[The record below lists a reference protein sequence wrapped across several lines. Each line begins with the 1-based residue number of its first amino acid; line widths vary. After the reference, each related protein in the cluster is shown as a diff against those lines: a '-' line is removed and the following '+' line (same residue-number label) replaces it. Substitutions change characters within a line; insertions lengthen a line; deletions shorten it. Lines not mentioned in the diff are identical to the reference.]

1 MQEAQDTISKRGFAE
16 LLGVSAGRVSQ
27 MIAAGLPVEP
37 NGRIAVAAGKAW
49 VEANV
54 DPNRRR
60 VRVNAL
66 PDAPRRA
73 REAAEAR
80 IATLKAEKLADKLID
95 RAATLRAIEARGRM
109 ERDAWIAWVNRAAPD
124 VARAANADLAPIVAA
139 LDRLVRD
146 QLAALAATPL
156 EGLDYDSADRSN
168 GKFAA

>member
-1 MQEAQDTISKRGFAE
+1 
-16 LLGVSAGRVSQ
+16 
-27 MIAAGLPVEP
+27 MIAAGLPVES
-37 NGRIAVAAGKAW
+37 NGRIAVAKGKAW

-60 VRVNAL
+60 VRVNGDVL
-66 PDAPRRA
+66 PDAPRRT

-95 RAATLRAIEARGRM
+95 RDATLRAIEARGRM

-124 VARAANADLAPIVAA
+124 IARAANADLSPIVAA

-146 QLAALAATPL
+146 QLTMLAATPL
-156 EGLDYDSADRSN
+156 EGLDL
-168 GKFAA
+168 